1 MYKEV
6 FEPFGIKCIDID
18 LDYIKTGEELSKFIA
33 DNDYVSGLSEYE
45 TKLKKDHAYIV
56 NKLEDI
62 RKAAKL
68 IVDFGLPIEKD
79 AFEIRVEL
87 IKGIKDRIEKSTME
101 FMNMLYIKQKSCQHD
116 YKNVGHDSH
125 YDYYM
130 CDKCGRQDRW

>member
-18 LDYIKTGEELSKFIA
+18 LDYIKTGDELSKFIA

-45 TKLKKDHAYIV
+45 TKLKKDHEYIV
-56 NKLEDI
+56 DKLEEI

-68 IVDFGLPIEKD
+68 IIDFGLPIGKD

-101 FMNMLYIKQKSCQHD
+101 FMNMLYIKQKSCKHD
-116 YKNVGHDSH
+116 YKNVCHDSH

-130 CDKCGRQDRW
+130 CDKCGSQDRW

>member
-18 LDYIKTGEELSKFIA
+18 LDYIKTGDELSKFIA
-33 DNDYVSGLSEYE
+33 ENDYVSCLSEYE
-45 TKLKKDHAYIV
+45 TKLKKDHEYIV
-56 NKLEDI
+56 DKLEEI
-62 RKAAKL
+62 RKAAK
-68 IVDFGLPIEKD
+68 IIIYFGLLIGKD
-79 AFEIRVEL
+79 SFEVRVEL

-130 CDKCGRQDRW
+130 CDKCGSQDRW

>member
-18 LDYIKTGEELSKFIA
+18 LDYIKTGDELSKFIA

-45 TKLKKDHAYIV
+45 TKLKKDHEYIV
-56 NKLEDI
+56 DKLEEI

-68 IVDFGLPIEKD
+68 IIDFGLPIGKD

-101 FMNMLYIKQKSCQHD
+101 FMNMLYIKQKSCQHV

-130 CDKCGRQDRW
+130 CDKCGSQDRW

>member
-18 LDYIKTGEELSKFIA
+18 LDYIKTGDELSKFIV

-45 TKLKKDHAYIV
+45 TKLKKDHEYIV
-56 NKLEDI
+56 DKLEEI

-68 IVDFGLPIEKD
+68 IIDFGLPIGKD

-116 YKNVGHDSH
+116 YKSIGHDSH

-130 CDKCGRQDRW
+130 CDKCGSQDRW

>member
-18 LDYIKTGEELSKFIA
+18 LDYIKTGDELSKFIA

-45 TKLKKDHAYIV
+45 TKLKKDHEYIV
-56 NKLEDI
+56 DKLEEI
-62 RKAAKL
+62 RKAAKIIL
-68 IVDFGLPIEKD
+68 DFGLSIRKD
-79 AFEIRVEL
+79 EFKIRVEL

-130 CDKCGRQDRW
+130 CDKCGSQDRW

>member
-18 LDYIKTGEELSKFIA
+18 LDYIKTGDELSKFIA
-33 DNDYVSGLSEYE
+33 DNDYVSGLSEYD
-45 TKLKKDHAYIV
+45 TNLKKDHEYIV
-56 NKLEDI
+56 DKLEEI
-62 RKAAKL
+62 RHAAK
-68 IVDFGLPIEKD
+68 IIIDFGLPIRKD
-79 AFEIRVEL
+79 AFEVRVEL

-116 YKNVGHDSH
+116 YKNIGHDSH

-130 CDKCGRQDRW
+130 CDKCGSQDRW